1 MRISEKIKAI
11 NNKIDRNKAKYDLD
25 LYTGRISTLYQ
36 KKLVN
41 MNF

>member
-1 MRISEKIKAI
+1 MRISEKIKAVK
-11 NNKIDRNKAKYDLD
+11 NKIEQNKAKYDLD
-25 LYTGRISTLYQ
+25 LHTARISTLYQ